1 MVKFSNWKMGDEQEK
16 RRTGQ
21 GQVHPGFKLEAV
33 RLVKGAGC
41 ARDGKDIGHASA
53 DAGKLGAALW
63 ERPTQGRW
71 RQAGVASA
79 NGAGAPARG
88 ARHSGKSYG
97 VLRQAFAVKYAGIA
111 KHKALWPVSVA
122 CDVLGV
128 SASGYF
134 ERWRRKVGDKPSKLG
149 TTSASATKRC
159 WFTSRP
165 LMQKSKRSTAGPR
178 CELPTGY

>member
-1 MVKFSNWKMGDEQEK
+1 M
-16 RRTGQ
+16 
-21 GQVHPGFKLEAV
+21 
-33 RLVKGAGC
+33 
-41 ARDGKDIGHASA
+41 
-53 DAGKLGAALW
+53 
-63 ERPTQGRW
+63 
-71 RQAGVASA
+71 
-79 NGAGAPARG
+79 
-88 ARHSGKSYG
+88 
-97 VLRQAFAVKYAGIA
+97 KYAGIA

-178 CELPTGY
+178 CGLPTGY